1 MSDRQ
6 PVVLYLSLQS
16 PEDIIEFPFIIT
28 ARSQLT
34 LKLIEFVPGA
44 RQSELVAAGRE
55 GRRLNV
61 VQVFADPLKKLP
73 APVLAPIPVIPIA
86 MIQVLV
92 APVVFFMPCSEISQS
107 VHVIGQQVA
116 VAARQSIIAHHPLP
130 RRNDVV
136 ECLFIVAPR

>member
-6 PVVLYLSLQS
+6 PVVLYSVMES
-16 PEDIIEFPFIIT
+16 PDDSIEFRFIIT

-44 RQSELVAAGRE
+44 RQCELVAAGRE

-116 VAARQSIIAHHPLP
+116 VAARQSIIRHPPLQ
-130 RRNDVV
+130 RRNN
-136 ECLFIVAPR
+136 IVQFLVIS